1 MRHMHHALPQ
11 ERYTSLAILVHWAVA
26 VLVFVQL
33 GLGWYM
39 EGLPKGPDRSA
50 YFALHKSVGLTV
62 FLLAALRLVWR
73 AIHSPPPLP
82 ASMPRWQSLVAR
94 GNHALLYALIL
105 LQPVFGY
112 LSSSF
117 SGYRTGFFG
126 YPLPHWG
133 WKEPFLNELF
143 SDIHEA
149 SAITL
154 AVLVG
159 VHVLAA
165 VAHAARPGDYLVRRM
180 LPRSLVP

>member
-1 MRHMHHALPQ
+1 MKD
-11 ERYTSLAILVHWAVA
+11 
-26 VLVFVQL
+26 
-33 GLGWYM
+33 
-39 EGLPKGPDRSA
+39 LPKGSDRSA

-73 AIHSPPPLP
+73 ATHPRRRRYRRRWPGGKTSWRVAITGSCTRSSSCSRSRGIYRLPSVAIALASSGFPLP
-82 ASMPRWQSLVAR
+82 Q
-94 GNHALLYALIL
+94 
-105 LQPVFGY
+105 
-112 LSSSF
+112 
-117 SGYRTGFFG
+117 
-126 YPLPHWG
+126 WG

-143 SDIHEA
+143 TDIHEA

-165 VAHAARPGDYLVRRM
+165 VAHAVRPGDHLFRRM